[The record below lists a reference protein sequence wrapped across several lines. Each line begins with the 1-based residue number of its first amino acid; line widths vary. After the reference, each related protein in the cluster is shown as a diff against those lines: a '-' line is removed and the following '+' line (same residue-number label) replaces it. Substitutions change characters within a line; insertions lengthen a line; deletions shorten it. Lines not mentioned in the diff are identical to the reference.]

1 MIKQQK
7 YLIVPIILSFVVCCV
22 LGIVGLLRGSNVD
35 IKDLVIAFVGVTLS
49 VYFLTGMIHIGKDII
64 SNFFEANFK
73 GKLLIILLAIGFLLR
88 VLYQLTLS
96 RG

>member
-7 YLIVPIILSFVVCCV
+7 YLVVPIILSFVVCCL
-22 LGIVGLLRGSNVD
+22 LGIIGMIRGSNAD
-35 IKDLVIAFVGVTLS
+35 IKDLAIVFVGVTLF
-49 VYFLTGMIHIGKDII
+49 VYFLIGMIHIGKDII

-88 VLYQLTLS
+88 ALYQIALS